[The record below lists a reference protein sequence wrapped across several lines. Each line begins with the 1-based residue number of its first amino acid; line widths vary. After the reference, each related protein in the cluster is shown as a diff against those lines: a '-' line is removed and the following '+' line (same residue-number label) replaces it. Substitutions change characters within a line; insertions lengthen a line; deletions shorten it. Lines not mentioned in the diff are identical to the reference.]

1 MDDGQEFD
9 ALLTVMDDVG
19 LSRRTPT
26 GPTLRTPEVGGV
38 GMEAQGGQ
46 LPVKIGRISIVFMNL
61 AHFPWGHGA
70 LGQFCGNWQ
79 SLEFPQKSCKIPLTS
94 SAEVFS

>member
-1 MDDGQEFD
+1 
-9 ALLTVMDDVG
+9 MDDVG

-61 AHFPWGHGA
+61 AHFPWGPWGTWTILCLANLWNFHKNLA
-70 LGQFCGNWQ
+70 K
-79 SLEFPQKSCKIPLTS
+79 FP
-94 SAEVFS
+94 